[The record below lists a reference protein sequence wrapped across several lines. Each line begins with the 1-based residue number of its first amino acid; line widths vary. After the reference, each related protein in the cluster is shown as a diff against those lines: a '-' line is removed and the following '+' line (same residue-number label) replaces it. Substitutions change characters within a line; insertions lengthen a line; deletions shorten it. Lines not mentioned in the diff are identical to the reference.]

1 MILSV
6 VPSKLGLHTG
16 DEGVTKNAVSV
27 KKENSKLYAEFVL
40 KKIKSE
46 NKLLIAIA

>member
-1 MILSV
+1 M

-27 KKENSKLYAEFVL
+27 KKKKRILNYTLNLF

>member
-1 MILSV
+1 M

-27 KKENSKLYAEFVL
+27 KKKRILNYTLNLFK